1 MAMPFWLKSSP
12 CDQASRKKSDFLFL
26 PMAALSPVASEPGTL
41 ASVSVIDMETNDGE
55 DYLLIDMPEAEA
67 APAEASPGIEID
79 PTITKET
86 LDAQLA
92 EMEKIMA
99 SLGLGAKQV
108 SGTEVQ
114 GSDPPAGFVTSSGT
128 AANET
133 LKILEEETMTLL
145 FNKGDGTFMIE
156 GWESLLESSERFA
169 RSVTHGELNSL
180 LAAFQNSS
188 WTATLVSKVLEVYGI
203 AKRAA
208 EHNELLKARHISQW
222 GGSMINPQEKDPGAA
237 PTMVCSDCSAPWGSF
252 SKCMLCKGTSPIDL
266 RSIKLSSR
274 LMATLGR

>member
-1 MAMPFWLKSSP
+1 M
-12 CDQASRKKSDFLFL
+12 
-26 PMAALSPVASEPGTL
+26 ASEPGTL
-41 ASVSVIDMETNDGE
+41 ASVSVIDMEANDGE

-99 SLGLGAKQV
+99 SLVLGVKQV
-108 SGTEVQ
+108 SGTEAQ
-114 GSDPPAGFVTSSGT
+114 GSDPPAGFVTSSGKAT
-128 AANET
+128 NET
-133 LKILEEETMTLL
+133 LKILEKETVTLL

-156 GWESLLESSERFA
+156 GWESLSPPLPESSARFA

-180 LAAFQNSS
+180 LAAFQKSS
-188 WTATLVSKVLEVYGI
+188 WTATLVSKVLGVYGI

-208 EHNELLKARHISQW
+208 EHNELLKARHTSQ
-222 GGSMINPQEKDPGAA
+222 
-237 PTMVCSDCSAPWGSF
+237 
-252 SKCMLCKGTSPIDL
+252 
-266 RSIKLSSR
+266 
-274 LMATLGR
+274 